1 LPDIEDV
8 LKSHGENVKRPK
20 YDGSRGELE
29 EGENDKEEKPF
40 KKKERVSGKK
50 ANIEATSD
58 EDED

>member
-1 LPDIEDV
+1 M
-8 LKSHGENVKRPK
+8 KSHGENVKRPK

>member
-1 LPDIEDV
+1 MREP
-8 LKSHGENVKRPK
+8 
-20 YDGSRGELE
+20 E
-29 EGENDKEEKPF
+29 EGENEEEKPV